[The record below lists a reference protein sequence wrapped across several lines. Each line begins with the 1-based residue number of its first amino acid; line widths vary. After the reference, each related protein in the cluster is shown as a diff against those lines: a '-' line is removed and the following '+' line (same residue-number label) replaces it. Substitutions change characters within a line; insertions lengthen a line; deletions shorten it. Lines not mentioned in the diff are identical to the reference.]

1 LIENGSL
8 LILGLG
14 NVLCGDDGLGV
25 AAAGRLAR
33 CYEGRPNVRILDGGT
48 LGLSLLAL
56 LEESENILLLDAVQ
70 MDEKPGSLVRLEGEQ
85 VGPAVYE
92 RLSPHQ
98 VGVADLLSAMR
109 LREQL
114 PKRLLLLGLVP
125 ATLELGLGRSPEVEA
140 ALPLLVERTV
150 EECDRL
156 GFSLRARESDALEPG
171 NPWNTLAAFG
181 L

>member
-1 LIENGSL
+1 L

-33 CYEGRPNVRILDGGT
+33 GYETPPEVEILDGGT

-56 LEESENILLLDAVQ
+56 LEEAESIIMLDAVQ
-70 MDEKPGSLVRLEGEQ
+70 MDEPPGSFVRLEGED

-125 ATLELGLGRSPEVEA
+125 FTLDLGLGRSPAVEA

-150 EECDRL
+150 EECERL
-156 GFSLRARESDALEPG
+156 GFSLSARKSNALESDST
-171 NPWNTLAAFG
+171 WNTLAALG